1 MKMVKVGNWEKALR
15 ILDAAPKRLA
25 DAQHR
30 ALLQEAQFFRG
41 KIVEGIRE
49 QAPGGQ
55 AFAPLSPT
63 TLAIRQ
69 FRGFRGTKAL
79 IHHGDLRNS
88 VAVVREGDTVF
99 VGVLRSAQSRDGA
112 ALVNV
117 ASAHEHG
124 TKPIVRKLT
133 PKVRAFLFAAF
144 RKAGIEKAAA
154 VGGTKTGVVVSRV
167 PARPFLGPVF
177 EKHAKPDEVA
187 RRFLGRITKLL
198 GGDFGTL

>member
-15 ILDAAPKRLA
+15 ILDAAPKRMA
-25 DAQHR
+25 DAQQK
-30 ALLQEAQFFRG
+30 AVLQEAQFFRG

-55 AFAPLSPT
+55 AFAPLATT

-88 VAVVREGDTVF
+88 VAVAREGETVF

-112 ALVNV
+112 QLTNV
-117 ASAHEHG
+117 AATHEYG
-124 TKPIVRKLT
+124 TKTTTRKLSA
-133 PKVRAFLFAAF
+133 KARAFLFAAL
-144 RKAGIEKAAA
+144 RKSGLEKPATAGAKA
-154 VGGTKTGVVVSRV
+154 GVVVSRI
-167 PARPFLGPVF
+167 PARPFLAPVF
-177 EKHAKPDEVA
+177 EKYGQPDEVS
-187 RRFLGRITKLL
+187 RRFWGRVAKLL

>member
-1 MKMVKVGNWEKALR
+1 MKLVKVGNWEKALR

-25 DAQHR
+25 EAQQK
-30 ALLQEAQFFRG
+30 AVLQEAQFFRG

-55 AFAPLSPT
+55 AFAPLAPT

-88 VAVVREGDTVF
+88 VAVVREGEAVF

-117 ASAHEHG
+117 AAAHEYG
-124 TKPIVRKLT
+124 SKPIARKLS
-133 PKVRAFLFAAF
+133 PKARAFLHAAF
-144 RKAGIEKAAA
+144 RSAGIEKPTA
-154 VGGTKTGVVVSRV
+154 GGVKTGVVVSQI
-167 PARPFLGPVF
+167 PARPFLGPAF
-177 EKHAKPDEVA
+177 EKYGQPEDVS
-187 RRFLGRITKLL
+187 RRFLGRIAKLL